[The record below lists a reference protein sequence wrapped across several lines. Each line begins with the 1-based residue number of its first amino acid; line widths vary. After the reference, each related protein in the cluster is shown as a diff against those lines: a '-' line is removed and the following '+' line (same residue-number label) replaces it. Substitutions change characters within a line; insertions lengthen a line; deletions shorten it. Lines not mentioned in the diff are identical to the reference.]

1 MGAGSWS
8 GSANTYFFADPAHDV
23 VAILMTNELTPGPF
37 EARTWKL
44 REALDRAALAVTK
57 R

>member
-1 MGAGSWS
+1 
-8 GSANTYFFADPAHDV
+8 
-23 VAILMTNELTPGPF
+23 MTNELTPDAF

-44 REALDRAALAVTK
+44 REALDRATLAVVQ